1 MRLITKFNNLFH
13 TILAYNNIC
22 IIKKKNGISMDK
34 SFNEIN
40 NIHLFYSSFK
50 DYDCLKSR
58 DEFNK

>member
-1 MRLITKFNNLFH
+1 
-13 TILAYNNIC
+13 
-22 IIKKKNGISMDK
+22 MDK

-58 DEFNK
+58 DEFNKWLQVLFCICVLFTNLTGLHALL